1 MLRIHFTA
9 EDLTRVRV
17 RADPHPLWEVLLSL
31 HLLQTR
37 HGALMF
43 GQWRRDARAALRPS
57 GDILTTLAP
66 PKGYSPDFLTPLVD
80 SPDLEDGL
88 EVMLSTGRQAL
99 RADITRLAAQ
109 TTLPGWA
116 WQIATGDVEMMRRL
130 ADSIRQYHAKA
141 LQPYAQVLQAHIR
154 ADWARRAELAMTR
167 GLEHALSTLHPLVRW
182 RAPVLEVGY
191 PVDQDLYL
199 DGRGLVLV
207 PSFFCWQTSMTFADP
222 ALRPV
227 LVYPVT
233 PVVGWTAGPEKSRST
248 ARDAQSLAAL
258 LGRTRA
264 AVLQAIADR
273 PFLSTTELA
282 LQVGTSVAGASQ
294 HASVLREAGLVITQ
308 RRNSSASHTV
318 STIGAALLDRSSR
331 TNFAQDVRWSFGGQ
345 GEPPKDRDNRED
357 HGVRLNTP
365 SAE

>member
-43 GQWRRDARAALRPS
+43 GPWRRDARAALRPS

-66 PKGYSPDFLTPLVD
+66 PKGYSPDFLTPVLD
-80 SPDLEDGL
+80 SPDLEAGL
-88 EVMLSTGRQAL
+88 EVMLSTGRQTL
-99 RADITRLAAQ
+99 KNDITRLAAQ

-116 WQIATGDVEMMRRL
+116 WQIATGDVAMMRRL
-130 ADSIRQYHAKA
+130 ADSIRRYHAKA
-141 LQPYAQVLQAHIR
+141 LQPYAEVFQAHIR

-167 GLEHALSTLHPLVRW
+167 GLGHALSTLHPLIRW

-222 ALRPV
+222 ALPPV

-233 PVVGWTAGPEKSRST
+233 PVVGWTASHEKSPT
-248 ARDAQSLAAL
+248 RDARSLAAL

-264 AVLQAIADR
+264 AVLRAIADR

-282 LQVGTSVAGASQ
+282 REVGTSVAGASQ

-308 RRNSSASHTV
+308 RRNSSASHTL
-318 STIGAALLDRSSR
+318 STSGAVLLDRSIR
-331 TNFAQDVRWSFGGQ
+331 TNFAQNVSFGGP
-345 GEPPKDRDNRED
+345 GEPPKDRN
-357 HGVRLNTP
+357 GVRLNNP

>member
-9 EDLTRVRV
+9 DDLTRVRV

-37 HGALMF
+37 HGTLMF
-43 GQWRRDARAALRPS
+43 GQWRRDARAALRSS

-80 SPDLEDGL
+80 SPDLEAGL
-88 EVMLSTGRQAL
+88 EVMLSTGKQAL
-99 RADITRLAAQ
+99 RNDMARLAAQ

-116 WQIATGDVEMMRRL
+116 WQIATGDVTMMRRL

-141 LQPYAQVLQAHIR
+141 LQPYSRVFQAHIR

-167 GLEHALSTLHPLVRW
+167 GLEHALSTLHPLIRW

-191 PVDQDLYL
+191 PVDQDLRL

-222 ALRPV
+222 ALPPV

-233 PVVGWTAGPEKSRST
+233 PVVGWTAPENSGAP
-248 ARDAQSLAAL
+248 ARDARSLAAL

-264 AVLQAIADR
+264 AVLRVIADR
-273 PFLSTTELA
+273 PCLSTTELA
-282 LQVGTSVAGASQ
+282 REVGTSVAGASQ

-308 RRNSSASHTV
+308 RRNSSASHTL
-318 STIGAALLDRSSR
+318 STTGAMLLDRSVR
-331 TNFAQDVRWSFGGQ
+331 MDFAQDVRWSSGGT
-345 GEPPKDRDNRED
+345 GRPPEE
-357 HGVRLNTP
+357 HGIRLNNP